1 VGFLATCYTSI
12 VPVFAL
18 TPGGRRTELRDAK
31 GRKMMN
37 TMAYAKANTGLFVIF
52 RYGTYKTYP
61 RLFFRY
67 HHALNVSPGPH
78 HGEVRGVLFRVVIA
92 IVETTTFKY
101 LRVFSSN
108 FTVGHCEGVDV
119 QKGHCGGVHITL

>member
-1 VGFLATCYTSI
+1 VGFLATYYTSI

-61 RLFFRY
+61 RLFSGTPLFLITKKLLLSLWFKRNKSRDDVERV
-67 HHALNVSPGPH
+67 NV
-78 HGEVRGVLFRVVIA
+78 RVWIA
-92 IVETTTFKY
+92 KYET
-101 LRVFSSN
+101 
-108 FTVGHCEGVDV
+108 GHCEGVY
-119 QKGHCGGVHITL
+119 ITL